1 MKRLLWI
8 TTVVW
13 WVFWTFIV
21 IVLYFLVSM
30 FARYWFINPVY
41 VAPDISPKQQLEKEG
56 VVCIPNLLSEV
67 DIEILTRYG
76 KENKIL
82 DAKRYIVESTK
93 IRRLVV
99 DMFGEDYAFQD
110 YIFFIKKSQFHTCH
124 RDYNGDLYNADQHF
138 PSYTI
143 LFYLNDM
150 GNCLD
155 VLPAS
160 HLSMKDNYNWT
171 DKTQTVRCTRGDAIL
186 FNANMVHNGS
196 LNENSADKNMRIQ
209 MKLSHMDDSQTL
221 NFYNNYNKVLNQDDK
236 SPMIMKQLQKH
247 VTCQFPVL
255 SGYIKQ
261 YDTNVDKAT
270 DTNTTIF
277 SVFSHLFPVLLTI
290 SE

>member
-1 MKRLLWI
+1 MKRFATITLWVLLI
-8 TTVVW
+8 
-13 WVFWTFIV
+13 FIV
-21 IVLYFLVSM
+21 IVFYFLLSM
-30 FARYWFINPVY
+30 LARYWFVNPIY
-41 VAPDISPKQQLEKEG
+41 VPPDISLKQQLEKEG
-56 VVCIPNLLSEV
+56 VVRIPNLLSAV
-67 DIEILTRYG
+67 DIEMLTRYG

-82 DAKRYIVESTK
+82 DAKRHILQSPK
-93 IRRLVV
+93 IRRMVV
-99 DMFGEDYAFQD
+99 DILGEDYAFQD

-171 DKTQTVRCTRGDAIL
+171 DKTQTVQCSRGDAIL

-196 LNENSADKNMRIQ
+196 LNENNADKNMRIQ
-209 MKLSHMDDSQTL
+209 MKLSHVEDRKTL
-221 NFYNNYNKVLNQDDK
+221 DFYNNYNKVLDQNDK
-236 SPMIMKQLQKH
+236 SPMIVKQLQKH

-255 SGYIKQ
+255 GGYIKQ
-261 YDTNVDKAT
+261 YDTNVDK
-270 DTNTTIF
+270 DTNKSATNNSIS
-277 SVFSHLFPVLLTI
+277 SVFAHLFPVLLTI